1 MASVY
6 QSVNLNARWNKH
18 LSPKEI
24 VTLRDA
30 LLSEIIQFETL
41 VNLLD

>member
-1 MASVY
+1 MRPGRQMA
-6 QSVNLNARWNKH
+6 KH